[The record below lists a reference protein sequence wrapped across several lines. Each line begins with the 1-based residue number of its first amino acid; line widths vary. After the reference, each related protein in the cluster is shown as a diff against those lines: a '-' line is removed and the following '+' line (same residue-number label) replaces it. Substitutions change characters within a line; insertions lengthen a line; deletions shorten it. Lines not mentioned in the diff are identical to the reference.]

1 MLIDCH
7 AHCYTP
13 QYSKPDL
20 EQLWAG
26 SRAAGLAAIV
36 TVPESLDDCHTV
48 LQLAAEQPLVKAC
61 AGLHPVQP
69 VHTDKPYSGVRCVA
83 LEDLPPALEFIR
95 QHADQLVAVGE
106 VGLDF
111 SPHVIGSS
119 DTSSQEGRAVQQQV
133 FAAQIQAAND
143 LGLPLNVHSR
153 SAGHYAIDT
162 LVQNNAGGA
171 LLHAFD
177 GRAVHALKA
186 VAAGYYLSVPAS
198 VVRSPHMQKLVQQ
211 LPLDHLVLETD
222 SPALGPDKGGSNQP
236 SNVRLA
242 CSYLAKAKGLSE
254 MEVAAITTANAM
266 KLFPRLQHA
275 CLGEAC

>member
-1 MLIDCH
+1 
-7 AHCYTP
+7 
-13 QYSKPDL
+13 
-20 EQLWAG
+20 
-26 SRAAGLAAIV
+26 
-36 TVPESLDDCHTV
+36 
-48 LQLAAEQPLVKAC
+48 
-61 AGLHPVQP
+61 
-69 VHTDKPYSGVRCVA
+69 
-83 LEDLPPALEFIR
+83 
-95 QHADQLVAVGE
+95 

-119 DTSSQEGRAVQQQV
+119 DAASQEGRAIQQHV
-133 FAAQIQAAND
+133 FAAQIQVANG

-162 LVQNNAGGA
+162 LVQNNAQGA

-198 VVRSPHMQKLVQQ
+198 VVRSPHMQKLVRQV
-211 LPLDHLVLETD
+211 PLDHLVLETD
-222 SPALGPDKGGSNQP
+222 SPALAPEKGGSNRP

-254 MEVAAITTANAM
+254 DEVAAITTANAI
-266 KLFPRLQHA
+266 KLFPRLQAA
-275 CLGEAC
+275 CKGEAAADGEGA